1 MNPFTAQKLT
11 QYGIGFV
18 KKNKGVKELSGNSA
32 LAGFIEAWGHFAAP
46 DDIGDFIADIDK
58 AMSGQF
64 HLVEDPDYSIHTY
77 TADLTPQGLKLY
89 KYNSNDHI
97 IGNDTFPLEDIR
109 ILLAAWMD
117 FLVNG

>member
-1 MNPFTAQKLT
+1 MDPLTIQKLN
-11 QYGIGFV
+11 QYGIGFI

-32 LAGFIEAWGHFAAP
+32 LAGFIAAWGFFAAP
-46 DDIGDFIADIDK
+46 DDIGYFIADIDK

-77 TADLTPQGLKLY
+77 NADLTPQGLKLY
-89 KYNSNDHI
+89 KYDSNDRI
-97 IGNDTFPLEDIR
+97 IGYDTFPLEDMR